1 MKKILTIIFTLL
13 LGLAPT
19 NTLALEN
26 TVESRTIEY
35 LGDGIYVETTIES
48 PSISTYATNTITKTK
63 TNKYKDSKGTVLYTV
78 SVTGTFTYTGTSSTC
93 TKATVN
99 ATASV
104 SDWKVTSK
112 TASKSGNK
120 ATGKATMKQYYN
132 GHLCQTKYPSVTLTC
147 SATGKLS

>member
-1 MKKILTIIFTLL
+1 MFTLL
-13 LGLAPT
+13 LGLTPI
-19 NTLALEN
+19 NTFALEN

-63 TNKYKDSKGTVLYTV
+63 TNKYKDSKGNVLYTV

-93 TKATVN
+93 TSATVK
-99 ATASV
+99 ASAPASTWSV
-104 SDWKVTSK
+104 ISK
-112 TASKSGNK
+112 SSSKSGNK
-120 ATGKATMKQYYN
+120 ATVKQYYD
-132 GHLCQTKYPSVTLTC
+132 GSVSQTKYPSVTLTC